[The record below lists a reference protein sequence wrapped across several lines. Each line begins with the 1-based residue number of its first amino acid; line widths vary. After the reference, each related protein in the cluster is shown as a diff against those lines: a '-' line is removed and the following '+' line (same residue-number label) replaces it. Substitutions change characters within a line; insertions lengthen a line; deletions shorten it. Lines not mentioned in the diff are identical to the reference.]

1 MIMILNARKYEIEEE
16 KEDLKQEAKER
27 IDRIIQESEKEA
39 EQKDKM
45 KKDTLKFLHSIG
57 FYIFSNSDVD

>member
-1 MIMILNARKYEIEEE
+1 MIMILDVRKYELEEE
-16 KEDLKQEAKER
+16 KEDLKQDAKEK
-27 IDRIIQESEKEA
+27 IARIIQESEKEA

-57 FYIFSNSDVD
+57 FDMFANFDVD